1 MSAVF
6 ANYYIPGL
14 NVAFLFSIA
23 LTVVMTLVIIPVAKR
38 RPVGTPLSWGE
49 AVFAATWVF
58 AVLFLAYGVVPHQW
72 LTHADNELAWRSD
85 KILIGPQVG
94 DENLFLYL
102 PFTITYQ
109 VIRDIIAV
117 GIYAAFLG
125 LQIWLWSWW
134 QKRGKKAAAAPE
146 LTTSTYGRPLVR
158 KG

>member
-1 MSAVF
+1 VTAVF

-49 AVFAATWVF
+49 ALFAATWVF
-58 AVLFLAYGVVPHQW
+58 AILFLAYGVVPHQW

-85 KILIGPQVG
+85 KILIGPKWGEQ
-94 DENLFLYL
+94 NLLMYL
-102 PFTITYQ
+102 PLTITYQ

-117 GIYAAFLG
+117 VIYAVFLG
-125 LQIWLWSWW
+125 LQIWMWSWW
-134 QKRGKKAAAAPE
+134 QKRGKKAAATPE
-146 LTTSTYGRPLVR
+146 IATSSYGRPLVR